1 MVSLGCTLSL
11 GDSLKDKKYCHVD
24 EVFETLPFSFLS
36 SGMTPFGGN
45 QGGLGTIT
53 RIENGDPV
61 RDVTTD
67 FMKKIFQLQPGET
80 TAVIDSP
87 RRTGYVV
94 RLIADIS
101 QENLR
106 RESFAIDSQQGLD
119 NRLIQLGRQDRMTTL
134 NDWIFQFQEDLEV
147 EWKVNPDAN

>member
-1 MVSLGCTLSL
+1 
-11 GDSLKDKKYCHVD
+11 
-24 EVFETLPFSFLS
+24 
-36 SGMTPFGGN
+36 MTAN
-45 QGGLGTIT
+45 
-53 RIENGDPV
+53 
-61 RDVTTD
+61 
-67 FMKKIFQLQPGET
+67 
-80 TAVIDSP
+80 SP

-101 QENLR
+101 QEDLR

-134 NDWIFQFQEDLEV
+134 NDWIIQFQEDLEV